1 MSLSQ
6 GRCGVAILYRM
17 EKSLLRNQIFTSQ
30 TEQRLLSFYR
40 RVFSIKEIESSRV
53 LQWVFGALLFGFYV
67 TFDNWVLRPGLTVE
81 AFA

>member
-1 MSLSQ
+1 MEKT
-6 GRCGVAILYRM
+6 
-17 EKSLLRNQIFTSQ
+17 EKSLLRNQIFTSRI
-30 TEQRLLSFYR
+30 EQKLLFLYR
-40 RVFSIKEIESSRV
+40 RTFSIQEIESSRV